1 MKILILTLLLSLQL
15 VAPFAYGKETKP
27 NPRIDEY
34 FAELSHEKVDFDPS
48 GMVCERVAVREVE
61 SLYPSANFEI
71 INSIRYDQN
80 KTTIGELDVVI
91 FDRSTGKVEAVAEV
105 KCWTSFSGALKK
117 AKNQRMRF
125 LTHLNKNIDIFDKN
139 GKRYSKELFK
149 NIQKYFSISQA
160 GGVNQGFD
168 FELSLTYKEL
178 MELRSRLLD
187 CKAQGRCP
195 VR

>member
-1 MKILILTLLLSLQL
+1 MKILILTLLFSLQFTTT
-15 VAPFAYGKETKP
+15 FASAKESLP
-27 NPRIDEY
+27 NPRVDEY
-34 FAELSHEKVDFDPS
+34 FEELSHEKVDFEPS

-61 SLYPSANFEI
+61 SLYPSVNYNI
-71 INSIRYDQN
+71 INGNSYVKN
-80 KTTIGELDVVI
+80 KTIMCEIDVVN
-91 FDRSTGKVEAVAEV
+91 FDKSTGRVEAIAEV

-125 LTHLNKNIDIFDKN
+125 QTYLNRNIDIYDKN
-139 GKRYSKELFK
+139 GKKYSKDLFK
-149 NIQKYFSISQA
+149 SIQKYFTISQA

-178 MELRSRLLD
+178 MVLRSRLLD

>member
-1 MKILILTLLLSLQL
+1 MKILILTILVSLKFFITPTY
-15 VAPFAYGKETKP
+15 AKESLP

-34 FAELSHEKVDFDPS
+34 FEVLSHEKVDFEPT
-48 GMVCERVAVREVE
+48 GMVCERVAVREIE
-61 SLYPSANFEI
+61 SLYPSVNYNI
-71 INSIRYDQN
+71 VNSISYDQN

-91 FDRSTGKVEAVAEV
+91 FDKNTGKVEAVAEV

-117 AKNQRMRF
+117 AKSQRMRF
-125 LTHLNKNIDIFDKN
+125 LTYLNRNIEIFDN
-139 GKRYSKELFK
+139 TGKRYSKSLFQ
-149 NIQKYFSISQA
+149 NIQKFFTISQA

-178 MELRSRLLD
+178 MVLRSRLLD
-187 CKAQGRCP
+187 CKVQGRCP

>member
-1 MKILILTLLLSLQL
+1 MKILIWTLFFSLQ
-15 VAPFAYGKETKP
+15 FITTSAYAKESLP
-27 NPRIDEY
+27 NPRLDEY
-34 FAELSHEKVDFDPS
+34 FEELSHEKVDFEPS
-48 GMVCERVAVREVE
+48 GMVCERVAVREIE
-61 SLYPSANFEI
+61 SLYPSENYNI
-71 INSIRYDQN
+71 INGISYDQN

-91 FDRSTGKVEAVAEV
+91 LDKITGNVEV

-125 LTHLNKNIDIFDKN
+125 QTYLNRNIDIYDKN
-139 GKRYSKELFK
+139 GKRYSKNLFQ
-149 NIQKYFSISQA
+149 NIQKYFTISQA

-178 MELRSRLLD
+178 MKLRSRLLD